1 MKQHLAFHVR
11 NKKTQKNSITHFL
24 TKNITV
30 NNRNTCNH
38 CYLISKYFVFEGLIN
53 VFEDAKNRLLPV
65 KRIGLPKTTGKLIR

>member
-11 NKKTQKNSITHFL
+11 NKDTQKIQIINFSS
-24 TKNITV
+24 KNIHV
-30 NNRNTCNH
+30 CNRNTCNH

-65 KRIGLPKTTGKLIR
+65 KRIGLPKTTSKLIR